1 MSTYTD
7 LHTRRRENVTIL
19 RNPGNQDDGITPQRV
34 IFANPENIYEG
45 TFNGKI
51 NAVGVSFTSVDLSD
65 VTIHGG
71 TIEDAA
77 IKFGAQTISMTA
89 LTTDVSEISGQLTS
103 VRTDVDTI
111 SGKIDSFT
119 SLSDLTGEGGSIVVL
134 SNKLTNII
142 NSTSVELSNQLT
154 AQICSISSNLS
165 TTISNETAQR
175 IQDVSALNISING
188 LNSRLTTEKNDLTK
202 VDNSIMEQLAAVS
215 IDLSTGLKTER
226 DRIDSTNQQLTSHI
240 ESSDQHFNDVL
251 SALYRDRHYK
261 IVKNLTQ
268 NPYNV
273 EDFAINV
280 IEDYA
285 SNVKIMKGGNCIG
298 YGYIVEDEDTKLS
311 VLNVKLCHN
320 DQNLVNVIPQN
331 FTKSLPAN
339 VPVLVG
345 QQYFYNIT
353 WIPGDNAITL
363 DKTASNLYKIV
374 DTTTDD
380 IVAYIKNA
388 QFADASL
395 TAGTITFQSSSPF
408 YKSFKNG
415 IIFTEDTS
423 IYWDDDNANCIEFKL
438 PNEFIFHANAK
449 EIKYTPI
456 KYLSGDA
463 IVSGIVS
470 NTGISK
476 SSDNTI
482 QSIEFNDFSIA
493 GYDVPST
500 VKIEKTEDGLSASVG
515 QTVDN
520 ASIIIS
526 CDDMIEG
533 NKCHAS
539 VSTVGQ
545 MYKYK
550 FYSQTDNKFTNF
562 IQPKLYNSTA
572 IDDSEFDELTVWF
585 KNPSTNIDV
594 PFECIKS
601 NIDSEHN
608 KVYYKSRDNDSGV
621 DVTVIKNQLDPVGS
635 TWTITLIKPDDINN
649 LTISS
654 TYEVRKLEY
663 EPGDKHVVV
672 VASLEIDFNNEMSKI
687 TGDYSINARVDGEV
701 ITAGDQY
708 VKLNVDNI
716 DIDDISLNIKLPQ
729 KNSIDYAISREFIIL
744 AKIKGGEGQ
753 QFKLNLVDDANSNN
767 KLYYSNGKECN
778 VKIKAGNW
786 NALRVSEI
794 DNDVFLVEDLD
805 NALVRD
811 NISSL
816 SSNLSLSVGKL
827 TEFDDALSE
836 QFTAAQLSISNI
848 AQLSIPD
855 IWKNIRGGLNYAGT
869 LTISANDFD
878 LSNAILTQT
887 ILKQTTSIDGNEDQS
902 AQNNNGSAQTTS
914 DDSAQTRIRTGFFY
928 IVHGEDPNAHYKSG
942 DLIIENGDWLIV
954 KENTIL
960 SDLNNDSFDVLDAD
974 DSDNFKLSGSNS
986 ISGDNI
992 FKGTVGFNCDSISAK
1007 CPISIIGDTSI
1018 SGSTVI
1024 SGITTLSGQTDI
1036 YEGGLCVHDNG
1047 ISIDAASLFKGSLSC
1062 ANSICAYG
1070 DTIEISLRDDKSKA
1084 DVKIDKKDGVSVSSS
1099 KISLSSSSNISVYG
1113 NVSCSNSITCNA
1125 LSAGDSLS
1133 TKNANIASLSVSEHL
1148 SATSADVSNLSVSSL
1163 SVLDASK
1170 IQYHKNDTLSSL
1182 DGLSAEVHNRINSL
1196 STEYINTLSGFDKGY
1211 DKQISS
1217 DNLIITDA
1225 SKHENNDNSS
1235 PARYYMTFL
1244 SGTIVLKKMA

>member
-65 VTIHGG
+65 VTIHNG
-71 TIEDAA
+71 TIEDAT
-77 IKFGAQTISMTA
+77 IKSGNQTISMTA
-89 LTTDVSEISGQLTS
+89 LTANVSEISGELTS
-103 VRTDVDTI
+103 VRIDVQAI
-111 SGKIDSFT
+111 SNKIDSFT
-119 SLSDLTGEGGSIVVL
+119 GLSDLTGEGGGIATLSSNLISI
-134 SNKLTNII
+134 ID
-142 NSTSVELSNQLT
+142 STSAELSNQFT
-154 AQICSISSNLS
+154 AQINSISSSLS
-165 TTISNETAQR
+165 TAISNETDQRAQ
-175 IQDVSALNISING
+175 
-188 LNSRLTTEKNDLTK
+188 K
-202 VDNSIMEQLAAVS
+202 VNELSNSIDKLSGKLTAESTERNAVDDGIVKQLSIVS
-215 IDLSTGLKTER
+215 TDLSIGLKTER
-226 DRIDSTNQQLTSHI
+226 DRIDSTNDQLASHI
-240 ESSDQHFNDVL
+240 ERSDKHFNDVL

-261 IVKNLTQ
+261 IVKSLTQ

-285 SNVKIMKGGNCIG
+285 SNVKIMNGGVCIG

-374 DTTTDD
+374 DTTDD

-476 SSDNTI
+476 SSDNTIQSIDTI

-635 TWTITLIKPDDINN
+635 TWTITLVKPDDINN

-716 DIDDISLNIKLPQ
+716 DIDDVSLNIKLPQ
-729 KNSIDYAISREFIIL
+729 KNSMDYAISREFIIL

-805 NALVRD
+805 NTLVRD

-816 SSNLSLSVGKL
+816 FNNLSLSVESL
-827 TEFDDALSE
+827 TGSDDALSE
-836 QFTAAQLSISNI
+836 QLTAAQLSISDI

-928 IVHGEDPNAHYKSG
+928 IVHGKDPNAHYESG
-942 DLIIENGDWLIV
+942 NLTVENGDWLIV

-974 DSDNFKLSGSNS
+974 DSGNFKLSGSNS

-1007 CPISIIGDTSI
+1007 CPISIIGNTAI
-1018 SGSTVI
+1018 SG
-1024 SGITTLSGQTDI
+1024 TTILCGQTDI
-1036 YEGGLCVHDNG
+1036 YEGGLCVHDHG
-1047 ISIDAASLFKGSLSC
+1047 ISIDASSLFSGDLSC
-1062 ANSICAYG
+1062 ASSICAYG
-1070 DTIEISLRDDKSKA
+1070 GTIEISPKDGESKTGI
-1084 DVKIDKKDGVSVSSS
+1084 KIDKNDGVSVSSG
-1099 KISLSSSSNISVYG
+1099 KISLSSNNTITVDASL
-1113 NVSCSNSITCNA
+1113 SCSKQIQAN
-1125 LSAGDSLS
+1125 GSLS
-1133 TKNANIASLSVSEHL
+1133 TPSLTATTANITSIKDLSSLDASSGSATISSISATSLSVSSASAICYSKDNHL
-1148 SATSADVSNLSVSSL
+1148 CSISSL
-1163 SVLDASK
+1163 SDEIYGNVK
-1170 IQYHKNDTLSSL
+1170 TLS
-1182 DGLSAEVHNRINSL
+1182 D
-1196 STEYINTLSGFDKGY
+1196 EYHNTLSAVDKE
-1211 DKQISS
+1211 QNSSISS
-1217 DNLIITDA
+1217 DNLIVTNAGKLD
-1225 SKHENNDNSS
+1225 NNNAKPS
-1235 PARYYMTFL
+1235 RYYMTFL